1 MEKLSKK
8 EAEEKI
14 KSFFVHI
21 KNKTPEEIKKIKKL
35 SMKYNLKLGGLRK
48 NFCKKCLTTYKN
60 PEIRSNKNFKSFKC
74 KECGYVNRW
83 KIKLS

>member
-14 KSFFVHI
+14 KSFFAHVQ
-21 KNKTPEEIKKIKKL
+21 NKTPEDIKKIKRL
-35 SMKYNLKLGGLRK
+35 SMRYNLKLKDLRK
-48 NFCKKCLTTYKN
+48 KFCKKCLHPYKN
-60 PEIRSNKNFKSFKC
+60 PEIRLNKNFKSIKC
-74 KECGYVNRW
+74 KNCGYINRW